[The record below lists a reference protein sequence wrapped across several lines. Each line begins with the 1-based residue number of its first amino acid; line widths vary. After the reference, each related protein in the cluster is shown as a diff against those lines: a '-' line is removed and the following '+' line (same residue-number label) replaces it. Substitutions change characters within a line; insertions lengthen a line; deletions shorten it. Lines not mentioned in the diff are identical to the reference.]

1 MIADAVVDDAD
12 PCRKVGRAGI
22 TVRIEEKQR
31 FVDARQPAAGQ
42 CPVYDVIVLLRGRHV
57 VDVLRVIS
65 AADGLLHAYKLP
77 GVALD
82 HNIVRSSISRNKNGT
97 FFVGQDKAGGK
108 RWQYLELKKIEIIQQ

>member
-12 PCRKVGRAGI
+12 PCRKVGRTGI

-31 FVDARQPAAGQ
+31 FVDARQPAACQ

-57 VDVLRVIS
+57 VDILRVIS

-77 GVALD
+77 GVAVD
-82 HNIVRSSISRNKNGT
+82 HNIVISSISRNKNGT
-97 FFVGQDKAGGK
+97 FFVGQAKGGGK
-108 RWQYLELKKIEIIQQ
+108 